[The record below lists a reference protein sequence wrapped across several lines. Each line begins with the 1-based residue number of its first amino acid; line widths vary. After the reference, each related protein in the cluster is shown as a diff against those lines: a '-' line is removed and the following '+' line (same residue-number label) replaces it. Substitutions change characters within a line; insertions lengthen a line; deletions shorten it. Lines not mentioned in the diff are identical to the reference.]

1 MKKAILV
8 FLLIIG
14 AVAAKAQNGEAPK
27 LPPDLDMLEYFY
39 KTYIVTFSDGGDPRL
54 STRKQAF
61 LRKGFFTERGLKRYQ
76 ELFEEKGYDPIL
88 KAQVANLAAA
98 DAVKAAKDPK
108 QPGRYTVVYE
118 DLEKITIELGLVKE
132 KDEWKIDYLY

>member
-1 MKKAILV
+1 MKKAILI
-8 FLLIIG
+8 FLLIMG
-14 AVAAKAQNGEAPK
+14 VVAAKAQSTEAAK

-76 ELFEEKGYDPIL
+76 QLFEEKGYDPIL
-88 KAQVANLAAA
+88 KAQAANLAAA
-98 DAVKAAKDPK
+98 DVVKAAKDPK
-108 QPGRYTVVYE
+108 QAGRYTVAYE
-118 DLEKITIELGLVKE
+118 DPDKITIELSLVKE
-132 KDEWKIDYLY
+132 KDEWRIDYLY

>member
-1 MKKAILV
+1 MKRAILI
-8 FLLIIG
+8 FFLIIG
-14 AVAAKAQNGEAPK
+14 VVAAKAQESDAPK
-27 LPPDLDMLEYFY
+27 LPADLDMLEYFY
-39 KTYIVTFSDGGDPRL
+39 KSYIVTFSDGGDPRL
-54 STRKQAF
+54 STRKQTF

-76 ELFEEKGYDPIL
+76 QLFEEKGYDPIL
-88 KAQVANLAAA
+88 KAQAANLAAV

-118 DLEKITIELGLVKE
+118 DLDKITIELSLVKE

>member
-1 MKKAILV
+1 MKKLILV
-8 FLLIIG
+8 FLLMVG
-14 AVAAKAQNGEAPK
+14 VVTAKAQGNDASK

-39 KTYIVTFSDGGDPRL
+39 KSYIISFSDGGDPRL
-54 STRKQAF
+54 NTLKQAF

-88 KAQVANLAAA
+88 KAQYANLAAA

-108 QPGRYTVVYE
+108 QPGHYIVTYE
-118 DLEKITIELGLVKE
+118 DPDKITVELSLVKE